1 MGLMIALQ
9 QKVWV
14 GGCMGRIAKMTDDQI
29 SVTGVYRYPNGG
41 EESWCLLYKTNQF
54 TADKWQ
60 KNGWLNAWNLEDC
73 LLEET
78 PV

>member
-1 MGLMIALQ
+1 
-9 QKVWV
+9 
-14 GGCMGRIAKMTDDQI
+14 MTDDQI